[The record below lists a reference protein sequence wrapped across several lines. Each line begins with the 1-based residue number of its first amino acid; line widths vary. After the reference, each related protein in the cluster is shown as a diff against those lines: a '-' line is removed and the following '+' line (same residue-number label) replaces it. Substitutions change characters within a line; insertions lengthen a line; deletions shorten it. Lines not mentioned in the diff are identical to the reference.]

1 MGLFDKLRRKKEA
14 EAPVAAE
21 KRTEPVLGFVLL
33 NRPQYDWKLFIA
45 TMASDWGLEITEGSE
60 EENLVFQVDGM
71 MVACA
76 YMPMPIPEREVEDC
90 CKYNLIW
97 PEAEQVVSEQ
107 QAHVIVTVMNAADP
121 LAAHVLFT
129 QVTAS
134 LLKWDQAIAYYSAP
148 LVVSANNYIR
158 GSEALKEQDFPV
170 QQWVFIGLYTQEQKA
185 CAYTVGLNKFG
196 KDEIEVLNSE
206 NDLSEVF
213 GFMISIISYVIGYN
227 VILQDGQT
235 IGFTAEQKLPMT
247 RSKGVSVQ
255 GDSIKIEF

>member
-1 MGLFDKLRRKKEA
+1 
-14 EAPVAAE
+14 
-21 KRTEPVLGFVLL
+21 
-33 NRPQYDWKLFIA
+33 
-45 TMASDWGLEITEGSE
+45 
-60 EENLVFQVDGM
+60 
-71 MVACA
+71 
-76 YMPMPIPEREVEDC
+76 MPMPIPEREVEDC

-134 LLKWDQAIAYYSAP
+134 LLQWDQAIAYYSAP
-148 LVVSANNYIR
+148 LVVSANSYVE
-158 GSEALKEQDFPV
+158 GALALKEQDFPV
-170 QQWVFIGLYTQEQKA
+170 QLWTFIGLYTKDQQA

-196 KDEIEVLNSE
+196 KDEIEVLKSE
-206 NDLSEVF
+206 NDLSELF
-213 GFMISIISYVIGYN
+213 GFMHSIISYVIGYN

-235 IGFTAEQKLPMT
+235 IGFTAEQKLEIT

-255 GDSIKIEF
+255 GDSIKIKY

>member
-14 EAPVAAE
+14 EAPAAE
-21 KRTEPVLGFVLL
+21 ERVKPVLGFVLL
-33 NRPQYDWKLFIA
+33 NRPQYDWKSFIE
-45 TMASDWGLEITEGSE
+45 TMASDWGLEITEGSQ
-60 EENLVFQVDGM
+60 EENLVFQIGGM

-97 PEAEQVVSEQ
+97 PEAEQAVSEQ

-121 LAAHVLFT
+121 VAAHVLFA

-134 LLKWDQAIAYYSAP
+134 LLQWDHAIAYYSAP
-148 LVVSANNYIR
+148 LVVSASSYIE
-158 GSEALKEQDFPV
+158 GSLVLKEQDLPI
-170 QQWVFIGLYTQEQKA
+170 QLWVFIGLYTQDQKT

-213 GFMISIISYVIGYN
+213 GFMHSIISYVIGYD

-235 IGFTAEQKLPMT
+235 IGFTADQKLPIT

-255 GDSIKIEF
+255 EDSIKIEF